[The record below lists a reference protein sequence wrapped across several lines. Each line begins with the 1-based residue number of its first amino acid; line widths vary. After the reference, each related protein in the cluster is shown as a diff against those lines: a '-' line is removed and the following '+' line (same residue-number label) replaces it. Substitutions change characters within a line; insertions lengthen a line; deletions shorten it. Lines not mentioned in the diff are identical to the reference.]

1 MTIFIL
7 ELYGSVYRT
16 FVIEPWI
23 TKLDYIKES
32 RLAGYKNIIDIE
44 GGGPNYFR

>member
-7 ELYGSVYRT
+7 ELYDSAYRT
-16 FVIEPWI
+16 LIKPWI
-23 TKLDYIKES
+23 TKFDYIKES